1 LSSKDQIA
9 VILAGDLPSLDYQI
23 PAEGAVFPKVQ
34 YSLALSHVTICHG
47 LAVRV
52 LPRGKFFRRR
62 MVAPGRADMTEPTPA
77 PKKIGDDASNFEART
92 TFDRLLRQ
100 YFLVEY
106 RETRS
111 NTVSEQAVNRAAE

>member
-1 LSSKDQIA
+1 
-9 VILAGDLPSLDYQI
+9 
-23 PAEGAVFPKVQ
+23 
-34 YSLALSHVTICHG
+34 
-47 LAVRV
+47 
-52 LPRGKFFRRR
+52 
-62 MVAPGRADMTEPTPA
+62 MTEPSPA

-111 NTVSEQAVNRAAE
+111 NTVSEQAVNRTAE